1 MYLNYINCNL
11 LYLKHII
18 KSAGFL
24 NFDIFNKIQSNEG
37 LYNYNTVSKN
47 DFMVLSL
54 YNQNTSKSM
63 RWAQINIKSWYK
75 TNKNKNK

>member
-24 NFDIFNKIQSNEG
+24 NFDIFNKIQSNEE

-54 YNQNTSKSM
+54 H
-63 RWAQINIKSWYK
+63 NIKTQANLWDEFK
-75 TNKNKNK
+75 